1 MERLLAGSAQ
11 LYVSMDAPGT
21 ELRSVEQVEQRGGH
35 FGFSQ
40 SRRDYH
46 ALIGDTVK
54 GVRQIG
60 MEDDRFRDQNAY
72 QHRQQ
77 NRIGVGA
84 HGKIGLE
91 RQGSQN
97 ERGNSDQNDHTGAPS
112 KRGRVMRASAPEE
125 FFARQQMRRDDG
137 SRLRVHRSLDDVGG
151 AQRGDLIVRVAEVL
165 AENLVGVR
173 AQQRGGAI
181 ERAGSHGKLGQQAGL
196 HHAAPLRMRQLGDQ
210 AVLNDLRI
218 VEQFTNLIH
227 TRSRDRGGL

>member
-46 ALIGDTVK
+46 ALIGDTVE

-91 RQGSQN
+91 RQGAQKKSGQIHPQKN
-97 ERGNSDQNDHTGAPS
+97 NPAPPASRGVS
-112 KRGRVMRASAPEE
+112 
-125 FFARQQMRRDDG
+125 
-137 SRLRVHRSLDDVGG
+137 
-151 AQRGDLIVRVAEVL
+151 
-165 AENLVGVR
+165 
-173 AQQRGGAI
+173 
-181 ERAGSHGKLGQQAGL
+181 
-196 HHAAPLRMRQLGDQ
+196 
-210 AVLNDLRI
+210 
-218 VEQFTNLIH
+218 
-227 TRSRDRGGL
+227 